1 MQTGDGMVIIK
12 SLSVG
17 NGDMFYIKHVSDNFS
32 IIDCCLTDENKK
44 KIVSEIKKESYGKSI
59 IRFISTHPDEDHI
72 QGLDYLDDEM
82 ELLNFYCVK
91 NEATKECVTPAFK
104 RYCEL
109 RNSGKAFHIYKSCSR
124 KWMNRGD
131 DERGSAGIEILWPE
145 TSNVLYKEALEKAK
159 NGESPN
165 NISPIIKY
173 SLNEG
178 ATIVWM
184 GDLESTFMEN
194 ISEELKLPPV
204 DILFA
209 PHHGR
214 ESGFVPKELLDTMDP
229 KIVIIGEGPS
239 EDLNYY
245 RNYNTITQNSSGD
258 IMFDCDSGK
267 VHIYVSNK
275 NYTSDFLDNEHM
287 TDYSHYI
294 GTLNI

>member
-1 MQTGDGMVIIK
+1 MQEGNGMSIIK

-17 NGDMFYIKHVSDNFS
+17 DGDMFYIKHGSDNFS

-44 KIVSEIKKESYGKSI
+44 EIISEIKRESNDKGI

-72 QGLDYLDDEM
+72 QGLEYLDDEIK
-82 ELLNFYCVK
+82 LLNFYCVK
-91 NEATKECVTPAFK
+91 NETTKECITSAFK

-109 RNSGKAFHIYKSCSR
+109 RNSNKVFHICKGCSR
-124 KWMNRGD
+124 KWMNLAD
-131 DERGSAGIEILWPE
+131 DVRDSSGIEILWPE
-145 TSNVLYKEALEKAK
+145 TSNVFYKEALEKAK

-173 SLNEG
+173 SLSEG

-194 ISEELKLPPV
+194 VKKELEIPPV

-214 ESGFVPKELLDTMDP
+214 KSGFVPKELLDIMDP
-229 KIVIIGEGPS
+229 KIIIIGEGPS
-239 EDLNYY
+239 ENLNYY

-258 IMFDCDSGK
+258 IIFDCNSGK

-275 NYTSDFLDNEHM
+275 NYTSDFLDNEYM
-287 TDYSHYI
+287 TDYSYYI
-294 GTLNI
+294 GTLNL